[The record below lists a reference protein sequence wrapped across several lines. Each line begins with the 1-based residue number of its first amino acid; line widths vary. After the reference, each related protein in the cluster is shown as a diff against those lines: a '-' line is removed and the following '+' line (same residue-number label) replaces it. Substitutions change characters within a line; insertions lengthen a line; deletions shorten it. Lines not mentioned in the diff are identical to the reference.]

1 MTTIHT
7 IDLNFQ
13 DVPDAMGVH
22 AILHRHGAVLI
33 DCGPGSTLD
42 QLQAALHRLDLT
54 PRDVTDVLLTHIH
67 FDHAGAAGWWSQQ
80 GAQIHVHEIGAP
92 HLTAP
97 EKLLASAT
105 RIYGEMMD
113 QLWGEFLAVPADR
126 LHILRGNEPIDIEG
140 LRFVALDTPGH
151 ADHHMAYLF
160 EDVCFSGDV
169 GGVRVKPDQ
178 YLRLP
183 MPPPEFHIEK
193 WRASIKKLREA
204 KFKRIAP
211 THFGIYDDAEWQL
224 GAIEQELDQ
233 VEAWLERTMPADPP
247 FEELQTQFVAWMTS
261 RDTAYN
267 FAEERLAANDIS
279 NPLFMSVMGLQ
290 RYWKK
295 YRS

>member
-13 DVPDAMGVH
+13 DVSGAMGVH
-22 AILHRHGAVLI
+22 AILHRRGAVVI

-42 QLQAALHRLDLT
+42 QLQSALRRLDLT

-67 FDHAGAAGWWSQQ
+67 FDHAGAAGWWASH
-80 GAQIHVHEIGAP
+80 GARIHVHPIGAP

-126 LHILRGNEPIDIEG
+126 LHILRDNEPIEIEG

-151 ADHHMAYLF
+151 ADHHMAYVF
-160 EDVCFSGDV
+160 EDVCFSGDI
-169 GGVRVKPDQ
+169 GGVRITPDRF
-178 YLRLP
+178 LRLP

-193 WRASIKKLREA
+193 WRASVKKMREA

-211 THFGIYDDAEWQL
+211 THFGVYDDADWQL
-224 GAIEQELDQ
+224 GAIERELDQ
-233 VEAWLERTMPADPP
+233 VEAWLERTMPADPT
-247 FEELQTQFVAWMTS
+247 FDELRAQFVAWMTS
-261 RDTAYN
+261 RDAPHK
-267 FAEERLAANDIS
+267 FDEERLAANDAS
-279 NPLFMSVMGLQ
+279 NPYFMSVMGLQ

-295 YRS
+295 YRT